1 MINDRHVTVGLSTM
15 MMECPMQD
23 MNNNVA
29 IAIMVKTNELAT
41 RYGVEPYE
49 FVAVLKYERTS
60 NPALGGKLETT
71 GRSILAFEMPP
82 SDPAKLERFE
92 VMLET
97 LGASNDTGLLIATDE
112 QIIKALNHA
121 LEVAPRARARG

>member
-1 MINDRHVTVGLSTM
+1 
-15 MMECPMQD
+15 MQD

-29 IAIMVKTNELAT
+29 IAIMVKTNELAS

-49 FVAVLKYERTS
+49 FVAVLKHERPP
-60 NPALGGKLETT
+60 NPALGGALETT

-92 VMLET
+92 VMMET

-121 LEVAPRARARG
+121 LEVAPRARGRM